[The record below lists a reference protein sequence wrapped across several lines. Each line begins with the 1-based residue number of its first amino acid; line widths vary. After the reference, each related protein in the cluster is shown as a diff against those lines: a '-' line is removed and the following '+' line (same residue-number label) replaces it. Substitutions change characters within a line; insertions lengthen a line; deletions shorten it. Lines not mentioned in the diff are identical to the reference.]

1 MLFLLPSQNVPTVAV
16 IPVKS
21 FRLAKQRLA
30 ETLDPRRRES
40 LGRALAE
47 HTATAAE
54 SAGLTPLIVTAD
66 ADVAS
71 WATSVGFPSLADPD
85 RGLNAAAVAGAM
97 WAASARLPWVVLHS
111 DLPLLDETD
120 LVDLSEMSEDRE
132 SFLAPSADG
141 GTSAIGSTG
150 AFDFSFGPGSFHRH
164 LARLPSARVVVRA
177 GLAHDVDAPNDL
189 HTAMTTERGRWLV
202 EVVG

>member
-1 MLFLLPSQNVPTVAV
+1 MPTVAV

-30 ETLDPRRRES
+30 EALDPGRRES

-66 ADVAS
+66 PEVAG
-71 WATSVGFPSLADPD
+71 WATGIGFPSLPDPD
-85 RGLNAAAVAGAM
+85 SGLNAAADTGAKWAVSAG
-97 WAASARLPWVVLHS
+97 LPWVVLHS
-111 DLPLLDETD
+111 DLPLLAESDLTD
-120 LVDLSEMSEDRE
+120 LLTMSEDGD

-164 LARLPSARVVVRA
+164 LARLPSARIVVRT

-189 HTAMTTERGRWLV
+189 RTAMTSERGGWLV